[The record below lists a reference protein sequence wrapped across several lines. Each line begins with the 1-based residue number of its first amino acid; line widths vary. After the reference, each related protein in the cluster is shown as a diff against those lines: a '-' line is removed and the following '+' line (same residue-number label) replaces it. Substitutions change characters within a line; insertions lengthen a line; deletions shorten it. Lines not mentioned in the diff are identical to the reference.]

1 MNPRIE
7 RIEIYVDEASEPI
20 QVLTQPPFKA
30 RLDTRTL
37 ADGEHTLRVVTVFK
51 DGAREER
58 RIAFEVDNLPDAF
71 VEGLDEGQRVHG
83 EVEFDVRVGDY
94 AKPVG
99 AGGASAWLYILSTLV
114 VLALVWLFF
123 AISPTSEKVAAE
135 MAAPEK
141 TEAAAP
147 AGGGAPVDK
156 ALFEKGKSLYGQN
169 CAACHQAD
177 GKGLP
182 GTFPALAGSKV
193 VADVSAA
200 IKKITQGGGGMPAFK
215 QLGPEDLA
223 ALLTYIR
230 NDFGN
235 QYGGVSVDDVKK
247 ALGGGG
253 AAAAPAKGE
262 GGASEA
268 LIKEGEEVYNQNCA
282 ACHQPGGVGMPG
294 VFPKLKGSDK
304 LKDKAFVIKRILKGG
319 GAMPPFDK
327 LSDRQIA
334 AVASYL
340 RAKLN
345 DFGPVSE
352 DDVKALR

>member
-7 RIEIYVDEASEPI
+7 RIEVYVDEASEPI
-20 QVLTQPPFKA
+20 QVLTQPPFKV

-37 ADGEHTLRVVTVFK
+37 SDGKHVLRVLTVFK

-58 RIAFEVDNLPDAF
+58 RIEFEVDNLPDAF
-71 VEGLDEGQRVHG
+71 VDGLDEGQRVQG

-94 AKPVG
+94 AKPTG
-99 AGGASAWLYILSTLV
+99 GGGASAWLYVLSTV
-114 VLALVWLFF
+114 TVLALVWLFF
-123 AISPTSEKVAAE
+123 AISPTSKEVAAQ

-147 AGGGAPVDK
+147 TGGGAPVDK
-156 ALFEKGKSLYGQN
+156 ALFEKGQGLYAQN

-193 VADVSAA
+193 VADVHAA
-200 IKKITQGGGGMPAFK
+200 IQKITQGGGGMPAFK

-230 NDFGN
+230 NAFGN
-235 QYGGVSVDDVKK
+235 SYGGVSVDEVKK
-247 ALGGGG
+247 ALGGGET
-253 AAAAPAKGE
+253 ATAAPAGGGE
-262 GGASEA
+262 AET
-268 LIKEGEEVYNQNCA
+268 LVKEGEEVYNQNCA
-282 ACHQPGGVGMPG
+282 SCHQPGGVGMPG
-294 VFPKLKGSDK
+294 VFPKLKGNAK
-304 LKDKAFVIKRILKGG
+304 LKDKAFVIRRILKGG

-327 LSDRQIA
+327 LTDRQIA